1 MNKIDPKLKKDFSF
15 AEKLFLE
22 KKYEEAIKSYN
33 NILADYP
40 NLIEAINNIGQS
52 YEYLNQL
59 YLALKYYQKCSV
71 MAPDE
76 KIFKNNIGNIFY
88 KKKDYNKAI
97 KELENSLLIDNNQI
111 KIIEKKAKCLIA
123 LNLRSEANLFI
134 EKFLKKFPNNYLLN
148 ILYAKNLISIN
159 YHKKGLEK
167 LKKITG
173 FIELNESKISIIN

>member
-1 MNKIDPKLKKDFSF
+1 
-15 AEKLFLE
+15 
-22 KKYEEAIKSYN
+22 
-33 NILADYP
+33 
-40 NLIEAINNIGQS
+40 
-52 YEYLNQL
+52 
-59 YLALKYYQKCSV
+59 

-76 KIFKNNIGNIFY
+76 KIFKNNIGNIFN